1 MKVACLFSGGKDS
14 AFAAFY
20 CMFQAWDTTLL
31 TMRSGEDSFMFHH
44 PNTKWCGLQAKAMG
58 LPIKFVETRNERE
71 LEDLKSALARMKK
84 ENKIDA
90 VVSGALASEYQKQRI
105 DRIADELGIRSLS
118 PLWHVRQQLMNE
130 VLETSE
136 TYVVAVAAEGLDESY
151 LGARFDKKMAE
162 KISRLKIPVHPM
174 FEGGEA
180 ETFVAD
186 ASFFNTRLAPAEW
199 KKTWHGTSGVAEI
212 MKIREERK
220 KGK

>member
-1 MKVACLFSGGKDS
+1 MRVACLFSGGKDS
-14 AFAAFY
+14 AFAAFC

-31 TMRSGEDSFMFHH
+31 TMRSGSDSFMFHH
-44 PNTKWCGLQAKAMG
+44 PNTKWCGAQARAMG
-58 LPIKFVETRNERE
+58 LPIRFVETKNERE
-71 LEDLKSALARMKK
+71 LGDLKAALARMKK
-84 ENKIDA
+84 QGKIDA

-105 DRIADELGIRSLS
+105 DQIANELEIRSLS
-118 PLWHVRQQLMNE
+118 PLWHVRGQLMRE
-130 VLETSE
+130 VLENFE

-186 ASFFNTRLAPAEW
+186 APFFSTKLRVARWKKEW
-199 KKTWHGTSGVAEI
+199 KGTSGLAEI
-212 MKIREERK
+212 VELKEEK
-220 KGK
+220 KK